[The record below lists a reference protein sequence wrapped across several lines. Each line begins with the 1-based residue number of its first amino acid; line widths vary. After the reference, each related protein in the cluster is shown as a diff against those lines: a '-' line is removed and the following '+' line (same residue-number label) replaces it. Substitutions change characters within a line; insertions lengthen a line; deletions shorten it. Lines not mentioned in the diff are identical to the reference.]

1 LTAALVSAVRGEFAT
16 SVVLSMFM
24 NILALTLPLYML
36 QVFNHVLV
44 SRSAATL
51 VLLTL
56 MAVAAIAVWGILS
69 ELRTRLLRCA
79 GDKADLLLGE
89 RVQKAMIARAT
100 QTTETR
106 TASGLRD
113 LATLRNTLGGQQ
125 VASVLDVMWTP
136 LFIGV
141 TYLLSPLLGLIALG
155 GVFLLLVIAWLNNRV
170 TREPQRAAGK
180 AADTELAMTLAAVRN
195 AEVVEGMGMR
205 AAVVGRWQQQHLTS
219 LGHLNAALNRG
230 GILTNL
236 TRSARLLLQIV
247 ILAAGAYLV
256 IANDITMGA
265 MMASVY
271 LLGRGLAPVDSCI
284 QTWRQISA
292 GRGAYQRI
300 ALLVDQ
306 ETQRPSGL
314 RLPRPAGHLK
324 VQSLVYGRPGLPPV
338 LKGVSFSASPGEI
351 LGIVGPSA
359 AGKSTLLKLIVGVWR
374 PHSGTVR
381 LDGAEVGNWD
391 PDELGGYVG
400 YLPQDVELFAGTVH
414 ENISRLTKADPSDII
429 AAAKLAGVHDLIL
442 KLPKGYDTE
451 IGESGSGLSGGQKQR
466 IGLARALFGSPSL
479 VALDEPNASL
489 DGAGEEA
496 LVNALNRTKERAAT
510 VILVTHKPSI
520 LFVADKILVLNDGII
535 ESFGARNEVLP
546 RLMPTSKERPLVRAR
561 ERNERS
567 AEPISSVA
575 EGR

>member
-1 LTAALVSAVRGEFAT
+1 VRGEFAT

-24 NILALTLPLYML
+24 NVLALALPLYML

-44 SRSAATL
+44 SRSPATL

-69 ELRTRLLRCA
+69 DLRTRLLRCA

-100 QTTETR
+100 KTTETR

-113 LATLRNTLGGQQ
+113 LATVRNTLGGQQ
-125 VASVLDVMWTP
+125 VAALLDVMWTP

-141 TYLLSPLLGLIALG
+141 TYLLSPVLGLIALS
-155 GVFLLLVIAWLNNRV
+155 GVALLLAVAWLNNRV
-170 TREPQRAAGK
+170 TREPQRSAGK
-180 AADTELAMTLAAVRN
+180 AADAELAMTLAAVRN

-205 AAVVGRWQQQHLTS
+205 SAVVGRWQQQHLTS
-219 LGHLNAALNRG
+219 LEHLNEALNRG

-256 IANDITMGA
+256 IANEITMGA

-271 LLGRGLAPVDSCI
+271 LLGRGLAPVDSSI

-300 ALLVDQ
+300 VRLVD
-306 ETQRPSGL
+306 EEAERPAGL

-324 VQSLVYGRPGLPPV
+324 VQSLVFGRPGVPPV
-338 LKGVSFSASPGEI
+338 LKGVSFAASPGEI

-374 PHSGTVR
+374 PHSGSVR

-391 PDELGGYVG
+391 PDALGAYVG

-414 ENISRLTKADPSDII
+414 ENISRLTKADSDDII

-466 IGLARALFGSPSL
+466 IGLARALFGNPSL

-496 LVNALNRTKERAAT
+496 LVNALNRTKERGAT

-546 RLMPTSKERPLVRAR
+546 RLMPTSKERSLVRGR
-561 ERNERS
+561 ERTDRS
-567 AEPISSVA
+567 AEPISNVA
-575 EGR
+575 ESR

>member
-1 LTAALVSAVRGEFAT
+1 MAKQPRRAGEPEGSGLTSALVNTVRGEFAT

-44 SRSAATL
+44 SRSPTTL

-69 ELRTRLLRCA
+69 DLRTRLLRCA

-100 QTTETR
+100 KTTETR

-113 LATLRNTLGGQQ
+113 LATLRNTLGGHQ
-125 VASVLDVMWTP
+125 VAALLDVMWAP

-141 TYLLSPLLGLIALG
+141 TYLLSPVLGLIALG
-155 GVFLLLVIAWLNNRV
+155 GVSLLLAIAWLNNRV
-170 TREPQRAAGK
+170 TREPQRSAGK

-205 AAVVGRWQQQHLTS
+205 SAVVGRWQQQHLTS
-219 LGHLNAALNRG
+219 LGHLNAALNKS

-236 TRSARLLLQIV
+236 TRSARSLLQIV
-247 ILAAGAYLV
+247 VLAFGAYLV
-256 IANDITMGA
+256 IANEITMGA

-271 LLGRGLAPVDSCI
+271 LLGRGLAPVDSSI
-284 QTWRQISA
+284 QTWRQISS
-292 GRGAYQRI
+292 GRAAYQRI
-300 ALLVDQ
+300 VRLVDE
-306 ETQRPSGL
+306 ETERPSGL

-324 VQSLVYGRPGLPPV
+324 VQALVSGRPGPPPV

-359 AGKSTLLKLIVGVWR
+359 AGKSTLLKLIVGVWQ
-374 PHSGTVR
+374 PHSGSVR

-391 PDELGGYVG
+391 PDDLGGYIG
-400 YLPQDVELFAGTVH
+400 YLPRDVELFAGTVH
-414 ENISRLTKADPSDII
+414 ENIPRLTKADPADII
-429 AAAKLAGVHDLIL
+429 AAAKLAG
-442 KLPKGYDTE
+442 
-451 IGESGSGLSGGQKQR
+451 
-466 IGLARALFGSPSL
+466 
-479 VALDEPNASL
+479 
-489 DGAGEEA
+489 
-496 LVNALNRTKERAAT
+496 
-510 VILVTHKPSI
+510 
-520 LFVADKILVLNDGII
+520 
-535 ESFGARNEVLP
+535 
-546 RLMPTSKERPLVRAR
+546 
-561 ERNERS
+561 
-567 AEPISSVA
+567 
-575 EGR
+575 